1 MTKIINLTPHSIN
14 LILPDGIRNF
24 SPDGTVAR
32 VEQVLNKINNDPDF
46 PLVVERV
53 GKVVGLPAEI
63 KNGFFLVSA
72 MVRNLL
78 PRRMD
83 LASPGELVRDSEGKV
98 IGCKNFIVNCP

>member
-1 MTKIINLTPHSIN
+1 MTIINLTPHAIN
-14 LILPDGIRNF
+14 LIRADGTIKTF
-24 SPDGTVAR
+24 APDGTVAR
-32 VEQVLNKINNDPDF
+32 AEQILSKINNDLDF

-53 GKVVGLPAEI
+53 GKVVGVPNEI
-63 KNGFFLVSA
+63 ENRMILVSA
-72 MVRNLL
+72 MVRTLF